1 MANACPLRFGDPRVM
16 ALLQAIA
23 GFTHL
28 PRGLR
33 NRDLRPQVEALL
45 GRTYTAAQMTY
56 DLRRLRLKGVIHRIP
71 TTHRYTTTSYGL
83 KVAIYSKLYLRIL
96 RPEWNALL
104 SESDTLPRSLRTAL
118 DQLDTEIQKLH
129 QEAAL
134 AA

>member
-1 MANACPLRFGDPRVM
+1 
-16 ALLQAIA
+16 
-23 GFTHL
+23 
-28 PRGLR
+28 
-33 NRDLRPQVEALL
+33 
-45 GRTYTAAQMTY
+45 MTY